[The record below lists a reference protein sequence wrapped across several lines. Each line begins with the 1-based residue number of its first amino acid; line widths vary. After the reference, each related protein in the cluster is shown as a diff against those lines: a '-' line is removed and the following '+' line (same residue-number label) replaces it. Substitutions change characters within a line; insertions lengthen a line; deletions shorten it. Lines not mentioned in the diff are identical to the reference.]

1 MTEKKFNVQTIID
14 NCGLYTPLCFKANG
28 RVIKY
33 DYDLEL
39 YCDILK
45 KFAQDKSDYIG
56 TKPDFCF
63 LFYKYI
69 YEKLDD
75 KKYDAMYDKS
85 SDKTLKKGREAIN
98 KKIDRYNKRLLNGE
112 KQNKEAQSKVASDKT
127 CFKFLKKVQEYFKEP
142 ILTQILDDK
151 PYYYETKYIYSL
163 ISQLIEEMYS
173 SENFNYIP
181 NSRIFQKEC
190 YYNKLIMIENNIK
203 QIFEPLPEKYILWM
217 EIIAPFRQIICESS
231 YPGIKK
237 NDIWHKNC
245 AELRF
250 FDCTYEFINDY
261 NLYCK
266 AKDKL
271 EFNVGLSRIEM
282 EKEKRQYYSFLN
294 NNKQI
299 RQDEQKLFCEKM
311 LSTLKKIILN
321 EFGINV

>member
-63 LFYKYI
+63 MFYKYI

-203 QIFEPLPEKYILWM
+203 QIFEPLPENIFYGWKLL
-217 EIIAPFRQIICESS
+217 P
-231 YPGIKK
+231 
-237 NDIWHKNC
+237 
-245 AELRF
+245 RF
-250 FDCTYEFINDY
+250 
-261 NLYCK
+261 
-266 AKDKL
+266 DKL
-271 EFNVGLSRIEM
+271 FVKVHTRE
-282 EKEKRQYYSFLN
+282 
-294 NNKQI
+294 
-299 RQDEQKLFCEKM
+299 
-311 LSTLKKIILN
+311 
-321 EFGINV
+321 